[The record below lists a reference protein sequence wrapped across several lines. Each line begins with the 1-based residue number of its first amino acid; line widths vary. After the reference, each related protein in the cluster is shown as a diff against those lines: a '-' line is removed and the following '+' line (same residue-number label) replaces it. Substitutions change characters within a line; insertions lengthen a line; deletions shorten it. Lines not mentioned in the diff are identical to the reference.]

1 MDVRFGLWR
10 KLSAKE
16 LMLLLEKTLESPLD
30 CKEIQP
36 VHPKGDQSWVFIGRA
51 DVEAETPILWPPDA
65 KSWFIGKDPDARRDW
80 KQEEKGTTKD
90 EMAGWHHW
98 LNGHEFEWTPGVGDG
113 QGGLACCDSWGP
125 QRVRHDWATELNW
138 SLTFSSSTWIN
149 CTRINSV
156 SRSIWGG
163 PSGSQAGWS
172 LLRWDP
178 WVHPASIRFPLTPLY
193 FKVSSL
199 HFFCKTVSPAHWKII
214 VSIFITIRY
223 NGLGSK
229 SKTTQETM
237 VTATERLVGSHRRMD
252 NWLWTS
258 YTQEYTDILPC
269 PPAISSHHLKA
280 LKSFP

>member
-1 MDVRFGLWR
+1 MG
-10 KLSAKE
+10 S
-16 LMLLLEKTLESPLD
+16 
-30 CKEIQP
+30 
-36 VHPKGDQSWVFIGRA
+36 
-51 DVEAETPILWPPDA
+51 
-65 KSWFIGKDPDARRDW
+65 
-80 KQEEKGTTKD
+80 
-90 EMAGWHHW
+90 
-98 LNGHEFEWTPGVGDG
+98 
-113 QGGLACCDSWGP
+113 

-193 FKVSSL
+193 FKVPSV
-199 HFFCKTVSPAHWKII
+199 HFFCKTVSPVHWKII

-229 SKTTQETM
+229 NKTTQETM
-237 VTATERLVGSHRRMD
+237 VTAAERLVGSHRRMD
-252 NWLWTS
+252 NWLWTKLH
-258 YTQEYTDILPC
+258 IGIHRH
-269 PPAISSHHLKA
+269 PPLSSGHFQPPLESSQVIPIKEWNK
-280 LKSFP
+280 KSSPFRYLVVMRPFLNLSWVSRI